1 MRVFFDTSAFV
12 KRYVEEPG
20 SHRVQE
26 LCSRA
31 THVSL
36 SVICFPEMISTLNRL
51 VRERK
56 ITKEQYAGLKTAMV
70 EDLADM
76 EIVNVMPSVVGCAV
90 RLLEDYPLRALDA
103 LHLGCAIE
111 AGTDVF
117 ASADQRQLEAGRRSG
132 VVVEDVR
139 AAAA

>member
-20 SHRVQE
+20 SDRVQE

-31 THVSL
+31 TQVLL

-51 VRERK
+51 LREGK
-56 ITKEQYAGLKTAMV
+56 IAKEQYAGLKGTMV
-70 EDLADM
+70 EDLADI
-76 EIVNVMPSVVGCAV
+76 EIVNVVPTVVGRAV
-90 RLLEDYPLRALDA
+90 RLLEDNSLGALDA

-111 AGTDVF
+111 AQANVF
-117 ASADQRQLEAGRRSG
+117 ASADQRQIEAGRRSG
-132 VVVEDVR
+132 VAVEDVR
-139 AAAA
+139 AADA